1 MDMKQTLTRK
11 SKLSYVVMLL
21 VMIAM
26 PFLAACSDDDDEAVL
41 TVTNDTGSMTLSRF
55 TIVFVNHLGETLTGR
70 EYGTFSP
77 GDRISAEI
85 PIGAEEYYMGF
96 VLSGRWFVSPNYPV
110 SITNNVLTY
119 DGVEQWRSN

>member
-21 VMIAM
+21 ALMMAV
-26 PFLAACSDDDDEAVL
+26 PFLAACSNDDDDQAVL
-41 TVTNDTGSMTLSRF
+41 TVTNGTGSMTLDRF
-55 TIVFVNHLGETLTGR
+55 TIVFVNHLGETLSGR

-85 PIGAEEYYMGF
+85 PIGAEEYYMATYLNAWYF
-96 VLSGRWFVSPNYPV
+96 SPNYPV
-110 SITNNVLTY
+110 SITDNVLTY
-119 DGVEQWRSN
+119 DGVGQWQN

>member
-21 VMIAM
+21 VLMMAV

-41 TVTNDTGSMTLSRF
+41 TVTNDTGSRTLQRF
-55 TIVFVNHLGETLTGR
+55 KIVFLTGNGEILIDR

-85 PIGAEEYYMGF
+85 PIGAEEYYMGTYLNAWYF
-96 VLSGRWFVSPNYPV
+96 SPNYPA

-119 DGVEQWRSN
+119 DGVGQWRTN

>member
-21 VMIAM
+21 VMMAM

-55 TIVFVNHLGETLTGR
+55 TIVFVNHLGETLTDR

-85 PIGAEEYYMGF
+85 PIGAEEYYMGTYLNAWYF
-96 VLSGRWFVSPNYPV
+96 SPNYPA

-119 DGVEQWRSN
+119 DGVGQWRTN